1 MTVAQVHPTLLENNG
16 YKTTPIKTTFSQN
29 HVKYQHWWQLVNQVF
44 LTQRRSVPPAAEQW
58 RSSGVSDGRYSV
70 VKVKAVLGGSRWQ
83 MHTPTHIMWILGNQ
97 NEEQEGGGSQTSP
110 QFSLLYDPSYVLG
123 ENFKTSKFCHDGQK
137 NPTFQDFAAVIF
149 LKVLWE
155 PQGENDPNFWQLSI
169 LWHFRQ

>member
-97 NEEQEGGGSQTSP
+97 NEEQEGGGVANIAAVFTPLWSFIRPRRKLQ
-110 QFSLLYDPSYVLG
+110 
-123 ENFKTSKFCHDGQK
+123 NFKILSWRTKKPNISRFCGSEFFESVMRTAGWK
-137 NPTFQDFAAVIF
+137 RSEF
-149 LKVLWE
+149 LAIV
-155 PQGENDPNFWQLSI
+155 NFMTL
-169 LWHFRQ
+169 